1 MKGLAFWAQSTVAA
15 LGGLGLLLIA
25 FLDCSFLSLPEVVD
39 VLLVWLVVRNEA
51 AVAYYVV
58 LATLGSVAGTLV
70 LFWLTRKGGEAFLRR
85 RFAARRVEQGMELFR
100 RYGMGVVAVSA
111 ILPPPTPVKLFVLL
125 AGMSGAST
133 TRFGLAVTAG
143 RLLRFTAVG
152 ALALWFGDEAVGFI
166 KAHALTVGL
175 VTLGAL
181 AVAWLGYAT
190 WRRWHRARWRD
201 AGAV

>member
-1 MKGLAFWAQSTVAA
+1 MKGLAFWAQSTVVA

-25 FLDCSFLSLPEVVD
+25 FLDCSFLSLPEAVD

-85 RFAARRVEQGMELFR
+85 RFAARRVEQGMALFR

-133 TRFGLAVTAG
+133 TRFGLAVAVG
-143 RLLRFTAVG
+143 RLLRFTTVG

-166 KAHALTVGL
+166 KQHALTVGL

-181 AVAWLGYAT
+181 VVAWLGYFG
-190 WRRWHRARWRD
+190 WRRWQRTRWGD

>member
-1 MKGLAFWAQSTVAA
+1 MKGLAFWAQSTVVA

-25 FLDCSFLSLPEVVD
+25 FLDCSFLSLPEAVD

-85 RFAARRVEQGMELFR
+85 RFAARRVEQGMALFR

-133 TRFGLAVTAG
+133 TRFGLAVAVG

-166 KAHALTVGL
+166 KEHALTVGL
-175 VTLGAL
+175 ATLGAL
-181 AVAWLGYAT
+181 AAAWLGYFG
-190 WRRWHRARWRD
+190 WRRWQRTRWGD